1 MSKREIIDLSS
12 DDEDETPMKI
22 QKTENVTEEK
32 TEETIPVAQ
41 VVTPIIGE
49 ITPMAEIVT
58 LKTDIQVHNLLEK
71 RLGPGYFNRFSSFE
85 TEKVLELVNAL
96 VEFGYPPSFI
106 ADYLQNTYP
115 EVRQP
120 IYDQGDCT
128 IDYLSLAD
136 TPNYFYKYPVQEKP
150 KVDLRKVYSERRP
163 IFKAIQKIK
172 SKKCTPIQYTGTVPL
187 SDSAKSYIHRGYR
200 VNTAPFKV

>member
-1 MSKREIIDLSS
+1 MSKRDIIDLSS

-22 QKTENVTEEK
+22 QKTE
-32 TEETIPVAQ
+32 
-41 VVTPIIGE
+41 E
-49 ITPMAEIVT
+49 IT
-58 LKTDIQVHNLLEK
+58 TDIQVHNELIK
-71 RLGPGYFNRFSSFE
+71 RFGPRYFDRFSS
-85 TEKVLELVNAL
+85 TEQALELVKAL

-106 ADYLQNTYP
+106 ADYLQNTYW

-128 IDYLSLAD
+128 IDHLTLAD

-150 KVDLRKVYSERRP
+150 KVDLRKVHKDLRP
-163 IFKAIQKIK
+163 IFEAIQKIK

-200 VNTAPFKV
+200 VNTAPYKY